1 MLSHISVLR
10 FESMLSQTATGLA
23 TLPADVI
30 NYKQNVP
37 APDLFICS
45 TLFTFTVDRI
55 RTKQPLSLPGLN
67 ATWANFNTAILANWW
82 NPPVIDEAYIHMRT
96 CVCRNIVHTGTTT
109 TTKARVDLIAV
120 QIFGCMS
127 KKRRWRGNYL
137 HIALSL
143 HVLNYLPSNC
153 VHSQLSMRPMHNNML
168 LPHTH
173 THTDWQAGVC
183 LCATS
188 SWTLFGWAMPWLLQY
203 YYMFSAAFT
212 CS

>member
-1 MLSHISVLR
+1 MFQHLICLFVQHYSH
-10 FESMLSQTATGLA
+10 SQSTEYARSNPCPCQVWMPREQ
-23 TLPADVI
+23 TLIRQYWQTDGI
-30 NYKQNVP
+30 RLWLTHTY
-37 APDLFICS
+37 IC
-45 TLFTFTVDRI
+45 VHVC
-55 RTKQPLSLPGLN
+55 
-67 ATWANFNTAILANWW
+67 AEIL
-82 NPPVIDEAYIHMRT
+82 Y
-96 CVCRNIVHTGTTT
+96 TTT

-203 YYMFSAAFT
+203 YYMFSAAFA